1 MMDSFEKSLMNLV
14 GKRLYR
20 DVRSELDFV
29 IGSMYV
35 LSNDLRCD
43 YLKEC
48 VYNELDKYGIH
59 RKTVT
64 DGYNSSEEP
73 HFDYD
78 KNLLDK
84 VMDAY
89 IPGKGR
95 DKFRSILHD
104 TSSFMSRIDSLPSLR
119 KDGTPSRVY
128 TMYCNRLMFNETD
141 DDKKKRYCKEIETE
155 LSTMAGVSINEDFPF
170 ETYEE
175 KRAVFECVLHFLG
188 GNYIF
193 AKY

>member
-104 TSSFMSRIDSLPSLR
+104 TSSFIGRIDSLPSL
-119 KDGTPSRVY
+119 SV
-128 TMYCNRLMFNETD
+128 
-141 DDKKKRYCKEIETE
+141 
-155 LSTMAGVSINEDFPF
+155 LSV
-170 ETYEE
+170 
-175 KRAVFECVLHFLG
+175 
-188 GNYIF
+188 
-193 AKY
+193 